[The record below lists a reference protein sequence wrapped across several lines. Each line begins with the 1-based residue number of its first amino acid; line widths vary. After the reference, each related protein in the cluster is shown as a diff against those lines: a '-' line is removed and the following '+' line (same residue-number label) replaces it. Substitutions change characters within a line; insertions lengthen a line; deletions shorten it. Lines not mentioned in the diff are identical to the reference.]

1 MISPRFMT
9 SLAEPVQAVVSLFE
23 GPLARVRF
31 ADVDAEGLG
40 KLAAEVSSTAGEVA
54 QQEARL
60 VELKQTFAQRQEAL
74 LVLAQQALAY
84 ARIYAEGDEELTAKL
99 NDISLPRAAKPRK
112 VAKAAPVA
120 EVAAKPNA
128 SEQPIVI
135 EAAEEEA
142 PGPPE
147 ASEAPAKT
155 TPAYARPKIK
165 RRLARASGPSDST

>member
-1 MISPRFMT
+1 MT

-31 ADVDAEGLG
+31 ADVDAKGLG
-40 KLAAEVSSTAGEVA
+40 KLAAEVSSVAGEVA
-54 QQEARL
+54 QHEARL
-60 VELKQTFAQRQEAL
+60 VELKQTLAQRQEAL

-112 VAKAAPVA
+112 VAKVAPAA
-120 EVAAKPNA
+120 EVAAEPNA
-128 SEQPIVI
+128 SEQPVVI
-135 EAAEEEA
+135 DAAEVEEA

-147 ASEAPAKT
+147 ALVKA

>member
-1 MISPRFMT
+1 MS
-9 SLAEPVQAVVSLFE
+9 SLTEPVQAVVSLFE

-31 ADVDAEGLG
+31 ADVDAKGLG

-60 VELKQTFAQRQEAL
+60 VELKQTLAQRQEAL
-74 LVLAQQALAY
+74 LALAQQALAY

-112 VAKAAPVA
+112 VGAKAAPAA
-120 EVAAKPNA
+120 EVAAEPNA
-128 SEQPIVI
+128 SEPPIVI
-135 EAAEEEA
+135 EPAEVEEA

-147 ASEAPAKT
+147 ARSKT
-155 TPAYARPKIK
+155 TPTYARPKIK
-165 RRLARASGPSDST
+165 RRLARASGPSDSA